1 MCGTPEYIAPEIILS
16 RGHDKSVDWWSL
28 GILIFEMLVGYVE
41 DIFTPFYS
49 RFWLNKHTKHNRHT
63 PFKSTYPFETFQNIL
78 STKAQIPD
86 HVTPTAKDLIE
97 KLLVHDTTRRLGS
110 SRGLYLSLSVSLSIS
125 LSLSLYLFSLSL
137 SLSTTHTNATQHRRT
152 RGDVASMV
160 SWHQLEWSLWY
171 EIQSTDQPW
180 SHLAGRHP
188 QLRNLFRGCA
198 AGTGEYL
205 CGTAPTSPRNVSRV
219 LIYTHLLSLIVL
231 SYLSPSFTYPWR
243 SFLNLSTTL
252 PFFLASLLST
262 CDRREEGTLRRWAAV
277 LFWMARSK
285 SESFHTIVLLL
296 LAPVLLAM
304 PALSQGVYCQ
314 NQAQRNPILI
324 SRPSQIMNPATHRA
338 APSAT
343 RCCWTPLYIGIMY
356 SRRPRFKIPTVI
368 NTNTHSEN
376 QRTTTKVKERF
387 TAQNLTV
394 SDLKCVRS
402 EVAPFDC
409 IQYLLVTGNYT
420 GKWWPW
426 ANWYLSNHSKTT
438 TISQTRLRISTQTF
452 LLCIR

>member
-219 LIYTHLLSLIVL
+219 LIYTYLLSLIV
-231 SYLSPSFTYPWR
+231 
-243 SFLNLSTTL
+243 SFLVGLLRPHVSTML
-252 PFFLASLLST
+252 QVHSLKQSFLLRSLYCRLGQ
-262 CDRREEGTLRRWAAV
+262 RREGTLRRWAAV
-277 LFWMARSK
+277 LLWMAQPK
-285 SESFHTIVLLL
+285 SESFQAIVLLL
-296 LAPVLLAM
+296 LPVLLATM
-304 PALSQGVYCQ
+304 PTLSQGVYCQ
-314 NQAQRNPILI
+314 NQAHII
-324 SRPSQIMNPATHRA
+324 
-338 APSAT
+338 
-343 RCCWTPLYIGIMY
+343 
-356 SRRPRFKIPTVI
+356 RR
-368 NTNTHSEN
+368 
-376 QRTTTKVKERF
+376 
-387 TAQNLTV
+387 
-394 SDLKCVRS
+394 
-402 EVAPFDC
+402 
-409 IQYLLVTGNYT
+409 
-420 GKWWPW
+420 
-426 ANWYLSNHSKTT
+426 
-438 TISQTRLRISTQTF
+438 
-452 LLCIR
+452 